1 MGCRCMGSS
10 SEQYIEMRQ
19 DRTSTRQSITKET
32 TLLNEQKYMEKYAD
46 YPEKIVSLINKIR
59 NNPREYADIIEDSI
73 QNIIKEDNND
83 PTKPKIIYKEIVKV
97 ALIKGEE
104 AFREAAH
111 ELRNMNPL
119 PPLEFKKEI
128 CIPLPDNEEQFKD
141 SNYLKEKVKEILS
154 KNIRINVFYKELVK
168 IPEISVLLM
177 IVDDNGKNAGKK
189 RRALLNKNFKYIGVS
204 FRFIGKH
211 FISYFA
217 FSK

>member
-1 MGCRCMGSS
+1 
-10 SEQYIEMRQ
+10 
-19 DRTSTRQSITKET
+19 
-32 TLLNEQKYMEKYAD
+32 MEKYAD